1 MPMNDELLR
10 VKGLFYSL
18 GEDKTML
25 SNLSFSIQEGS
36 FTLLCGPNG
45 AGKSTLL
52 RILKGL
58 YPLEAGT
65 IVLEGKD
72 VTKREKDRLR
82 KIGLVFQDADSQFVG
97 QSVEKDIRFGLENLN
112 LPLEEQNRRIDEVL
126 HLLSMKEQRHRH
138 PHCLSGGE
146 KRKLAIAG
154 VLAMQ
159 PKLILLDEPFAN
171 LDFRSTGATLKL
183 LLRLQKEGHTIILVS
198 HEIEKCMAHADHV
211 LVLDDGLLVEDGS
224 PEKVLPRLQGHGIH
238 VPHGIPLEKLTWL
251 AE

>member
-82 KIGLVFQDADSQFVG
+82 KIGLVFRTPTVNSSARAWKKTSA
-97 QSVEKDIRFGLENLN
+97 
-112 LPLEEQNRRIDEVL
+112 
-126 HLLSMKEQRHRH
+126 
-138 PHCLSGGE
+138 SGW
-146 KRKLAIAG
+146 K
-154 VLAMQ
+154 
-159 PKLILLDEPFAN
+159 
-171 LDFRSTGATLKL
+171 T
-183 LLRLQKEGHTIILVS
+183 
-198 HEIEKCMAHADHV
+198 
-211 LVLDDGLLVEDGS
+211 
-224 PEKVLPRLQGHGIH
+224 
-238 VPHGIPLEKLTWL
+238 
-251 AE
+251 

>member
-1 MPMNDELLR
+1 MSDELLR
-10 VKGLFYSL
+10 VEGLTYCL
-18 GEDKTML
+18 DEDKTML
-25 SNLSFSIQEGS
+25 DNLSFSIREGS

-58 YPLEAGT
+58 YPVKAGT
-65 IVLEGKD
+65 IVFEEKD
-72 VTKREKDRLR
+72 VTNKKKVRLR

-97 QSVEKDIRFGLENLN
+97 QSVEKDLRFGLENLD
-112 LPLEEQNRRIDEVL
+112 LPVEEQNRRIDEVL
-126 HLLSMKEQRHRH
+126 RLLSMEDLRHRH
-138 PHCLSGGE
+138 PHALSGGE

-159 PKLILLDEPFAN
+159 PKIILLDEPFAN
-171 LDFRSTGATLKL
+171 LDYRSTGATLKL
-183 LLRLQKEGHTIILVS
+183 LLRLQNEGHTIILVS

-224 PEKVLPRLQGHGIH
+224 PEKVLPRLPRHGIH
-238 VPHGIPLEKLTWL
+238 VPHGPPPEKLTWL

>member
-1 MPMNDELLR
+1 MNDELLR
-10 VKGLFYSL
+10 VEGLFYSL

-25 SNLSFSIQEGS
+25 SNLSFSVQEGS

-58 YPLEAGT
+58 YPLKAGT

-112 LPLEEQNRRIDEVL
+112 LPLEEQNRRID
-126 HLLSMKEQRHRH
+126 
-138 PHCLSGGE
+138 
-146 KRKLAIAG
+146 
-154 VLAMQ
+154 
-159 PKLILLDEPFAN
+159 
-171 LDFRSTGATLKL
+171 
-183 LLRLQKEGHTIILVS
+183 
-198 HEIEKCMAHADHV
+198 
-211 LVLDDGLLVEDGS
+211 
-224 PEKVLPRLQGHGIH
+224 
-238 VPHGIPLEKLTWL
+238 
-251 AE
+251 